1 MLTKKTFLPWVPVP
15 TTGLVD
21 VLKEMRWQR
30 QGSTSAAQDVAALMV
45 YVVLL
50 FIRQKQVAD
59 ITYDQLQHATGLSR
73 SLICQGLKRLESVEL
88 ILCSGSKQKRQY
100 VFPSP
105 PADSRWFKLPCRAV
119 MTDDGVVAFKT
130 FTLRSKHELNALK
143 MYLYL
148 ANVRDRK
155 TLYTEASYETIYKRL
170 AIPERDIRRAI
181 NVLNTSGLLAR
192 VNRES
197 DPENSSWGP
206 NKYFLK
212 GYADIG
218 RPAPNAAE

>member
-1 MLTKKTFLPWVPVP
+1 MLPKKTFFPWVKVP

-50 FIRQKQVAD
+50 FIREEEAAK

-73 SLICQGLKRLESVEL
+73 SLICQGLKRLESVDL

-100 VFPSP
+100 VFRSP
-105 PADSRWFKLPCRAV
+105 TVPPWFKLPCRAV
-119 MTDDGVVAFKT
+119 MTEDGVVAFKT
-130 FTLRSKHELNALK
+130 FTMRSKHELNAMK

-148 ANVRDRK
+148 ASIRDREMLHSEV
-155 TLYTEASYETIYKRL
+155 TYEKIYERL

-192 VNRES
+192 VNRVS
-197 DPENSSWGP
+197 DGENSLWGP
-206 NKYFLK
+206 NQYFLK
-212 GYADIG
+212 GYADIWS
-218 RPAPNAAE
+218 PTPNAVN